1 MVVQIKTFYTV
12 SQKRLLLLLLPLPVC
27 CGCLLMSSCH
37 HPIPS
42 HPTVLA
48 SYRYYLLHHTAS
60 YYSIMHPIPVASHMA
75 YGTMGI
81 HAVSLVAAVVSSLRL
96 LYDGR
101 DLKKQQQKNKLI
113 ETTAS
118 ILIDSCLNYTNVF
131 HLWRA
136 LILLDCKKW
145 KL

>member
-1 MVVQIKTFYTV
+1 
-12 SQKRLLLLLLPLPVC
+12 
-27 CGCLLMSSCH
+27 
-37 HPIPS
+37 
-42 HPTVLA
+42 
-48 SYRYYLLHHTAS
+48 
-60 YYSIMHPIPVASHMA
+60 MHPIPVASHMA

-81 HAVSLVAAVVSSLRL
+81 HAVSLLVAAVVSSLRL

-118 ILIDSCLNYTNVF
+118 ILIDSCLNYTKVF
-131 HLWRA
+131 YLWRA